1 MTRDTFRR
9 EYKALSAEEKAV
21 VDSIKAKADILEK
34 EIEKTAPNR
43 MQALAFT
50 KLEEAVMWAV
60 KAITG

>member
-9 EYKALSAEEKAV
+9 KYRALNPEEQAV
-21 VDSIKAKADILEK
+21 VDSIKLLADSLEK
-34 EIEKTAPNR
+34 AIELTAQNR

-60 KAITG
+60 KAVTG